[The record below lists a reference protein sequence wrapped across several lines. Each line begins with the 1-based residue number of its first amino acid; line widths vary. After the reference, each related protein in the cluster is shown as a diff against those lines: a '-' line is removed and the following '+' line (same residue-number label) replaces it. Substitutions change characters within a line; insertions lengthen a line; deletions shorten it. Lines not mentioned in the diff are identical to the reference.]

1 MMNPDGGSR
10 SGVSL
15 TSQVTLVVWL
25 AQSVIDTL
33 MGGRGG
39 PEKRTTKINKN
50 QWEFV
55 YEGRQAES
63 QGNYYPFSMWAYAGA
78 NLVIGRWLSD
88 GYSGETLFPDWHAF
102 VFVLLSGWTICE
114 TLFGCIWS
122 WIVLVESARFLTS
135 LYNEEIVEAGY
146 FTFYSRL
153 ISGHPGPH
161 CSSLSFFFCCF
172 FSLSACFRS
181 LVCKKE
187 EIGNVL
193 PYSSNTHTSHN

>member
-1 MMNPDGGSR
+1 MMYPDGGSR

-39 PEKRTTKINKN
+39 PEKWTTKINKN
-50 QWEFV
+50 QWGFV

-63 QGNYYPFSMWAYAGA
+63 QRNYYPFSMWAYAGT

-88 GYSGETLFPDWHAF
+88 GYSGETHFLNWHAF
-102 VFVLLSGWTICE
+102 VFVLFSGWTIYE

-146 FTFYSRL
+146 FTFYRRL
-153 ISGHPGPH
+153 ISGYPGPH
-161 CSSLSFFFCCF
+161 CSSLSFFFF
-172 FSLSACFRS
+172 VFSRLA
-181 LVCKKE
+181 LVFAR
-187 EIGNVL
+187 
-193 PYSSNTHTSHN
+193 